1 MLRFEEDMGEIGQII
16 QTIIVIAIVAAFLA
30 YFLIEIFYKGKKVR
44 IHVVKKRVT
53 EHKGLNQMRSKEI
66 TVNNYSVDCKYD
78 SKPNKIHTLGC
89 SFLVY
94 DELKQDKSYTVNVKL
109 NRITKIYK

>member
-1 MLRFEEDMGEIGQII
+1 MDDIGQII
-16 QTIIVIAIVAAFLA
+16 QTIIVIAIVSAFLA

-66 TVNNYSVDCKYD
+66 TVNNYSVDRRYD
-78 SKPNKIHTLGC
+78 DKTDKLHTLGC
-89 SFLVY
+89 SFLIY
-94 DELKQDKSYTVNVKL
+94 DELKQGKSYTVNVKL
-109 NRITKIYK
+109 NRITKINR